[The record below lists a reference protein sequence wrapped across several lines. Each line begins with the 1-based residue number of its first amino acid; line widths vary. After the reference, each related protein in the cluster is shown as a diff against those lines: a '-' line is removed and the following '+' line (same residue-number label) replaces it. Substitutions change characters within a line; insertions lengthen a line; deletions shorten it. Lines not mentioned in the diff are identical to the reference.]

1 MSIFKCG
8 SIGASKYLLYPY
20 FYWKMYLSLNHVFLS
35 FTNTL
40 LKRRT
45 IETVVNLRLQWRILK
60 QNNRQNV
67 QQTIVGPW

>member
-1 MSIFKCG
+1 
-8 SIGASKYLLYPY
+8 
-20 FYWKMYLSLNHVFLS
+20 MYLSLNHVFLS